1 MQTPRM
7 GGYRSKDSRRVL
19 KSPSNRCLIGGMSS
33 DEAIVAAIAILATTF
48 FVMIF
53 ILASRRQKAKEEE
66 MKRLASARGWTFETV
81 RERGF
86 RVQRWTGT
94 TEGIAWKAESLMQ
107 VSGGGKHSRRQHI
120 SRWHGAYSP
129 GINSPIVCM
138 GVKPGAEKPSFSVA
152 QGESWVAR
160 LAQKAAGFAFDK
172 AIDAYFGADLGKEVD
187 AAALRRVEG
196 TDTPGYIVMAA
207 NKDEGA
213 RVLSQGLQR
222 ALPGMPHDNTWV
234 LLRPHGISLARMVG
248 FRDVTEVEAF
258 IRAGLS
264 LKHAFTFGRPSP
276 S

>member
-1 MQTPRM
+1 
-7 GGYRSKDSRRVL
+7 
-19 KSPSNRCLIGGMSS
+19 MSS
-33 DEAIVAAIAILATTF
+33 DVATAIAIFVLATTI

-53 ILASRRQKAKEEE
+53 LLASRRRAAREEE
-66 MKRLASARGWTFETV
+66 MKRAASARGWTFESV

-86 RVQRWTGT
+86 RVHRWTGT
-94 TEGIAWKAESLMQ
+94 TEGVAWKAESLVQ

-138 GVKPGAEKPSFSVA
+138 GVKQGGAKQVFSVA

-172 AIDAYFGADLGKEVD
+172 AIDAYFGVELGKEVD

-196 TDTPGYIVMAA
+196 MDTPGFIVMAV
-207 NKDEGA
+207 NTDEGA

-234 LLRPHGISLARMVG
+234 LLRPHGISLARMESV
-248 FRDVTEVEAF
+248 REVTDVDAF
-258 IRAGLS
+258 IRGGMA
-264 LKHAFTFGRPSP
+264 LKNAFRFGHGAA
-276 S
+276 